1 MQSLEERKRPVSDQQ
16 KELVKLFNN
25 FSGRHSHWRVFS
37 DFCEMAAIAF
47 SNAIDK
53 AQWDKREERY
63 MNIVKG
69 YDRKELDA
77 LVNGLEV
84 LTMAMETE
92 IQDVLG
98 KTFHDLELHNK
109 WAGQFFT
116 PYPVCQMMGKMTIAD
131 SGYLQSRIAERGF
144 VTTQEPAVGS
154 GAMVIALAQ
163 EIRDAGI
170 NYQQHLHV
178 TAIDIDPKCVHMAYV
193 QFSLLHIPAVIVHGD
208 TLALKE
214 YAHWYT
220 PAHIMGGWNWKLRH
234 RTALEQSHEVIA
246 APPLPPPSAPRP
258 VADAPTEMPSI
269 PPAQL
274 TLF

>member
-1 MQSLEERKRPVSDQQ
+1 MS
-16 KELVKLFNN
+16 
-25 FSGRHSHWRVFS
+25 
-37 DFCEMAAIAF
+37 AIAF
-47 SNAIDK
+47 SNAVDK
-53 AQWDKREERY
+53 DQWGKREERY

-69 YDRKELDA
+69 YDRKERDA
-77 LVNGLEV
+77 LTNGLGI

-116 PYPVCQMMGKMTIAD
+116 PFPVCQMMARMTISD

-154 GAMVIALAQ
+154 GAMVIALA
-163 EIRDAGI
+163 EAMHDAGI

-178 TAIDIDPKCVHMAYV
+178 TAIDVDPKCVHMAYV
-193 QFSLLHIPAVIVHGD
+193 QFSLLHIPAVIIHGN
-208 TLALKE
+208 TLSLTE
-214 YAHWYT
+214 YEHWYT
-220 PAHIMGGWNWKLRH
+220 PAHILGGWDWKLRQ
-234 RTALEQSHEVIA
+234 RASENAVHEVL
-246 APPLPPPSAPRP
+246 APPPPSVPIPVEAPMQREPENP
-258 VADAPTEMPSI
+258 VG
-269 PPAQL
+269 QL